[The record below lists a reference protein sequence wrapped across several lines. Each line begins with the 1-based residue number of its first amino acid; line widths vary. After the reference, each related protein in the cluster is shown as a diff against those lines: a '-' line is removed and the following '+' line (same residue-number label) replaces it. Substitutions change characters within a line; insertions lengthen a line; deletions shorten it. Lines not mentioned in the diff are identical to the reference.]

1 MARLMSSFVQLPG
14 LGRAGWSVPAFGFGG
29 AARFDGSGAGS
40 GAVSVGA
47 VMDSATASSA
57 FVVGMEPAAETGFPA
72 DPLAI
77 RKTVAGSLHRC
88 GCIVRG

>member
-14 LGRAGWSVPAFGFGG
+14 LGRAGWSVPAVGFGG
-29 AARFDGSGAGS
+29 AARFDGAGAGS

-57 FVVGMEPAAETGFPA
+57 FRCRNGASSGDGFPA